1 MTKEEANREMA
12 EYNEK
17 TLMEVFEMRGKESEE
32 QEIEREKRVNKMIL
46 EGFEITGKMA
56 EEWRREDRKEKKIER
71 MKAKGVYKNNTEY
84 KFQYER
90 EGKIDPIVGYRKKT
104 SRDKKK
110 TPLRLSQLSD
120 KEKEDYE
127 KWKKEEKRKKAEG
140 IKI

>member
-1 MTKEEANREMA
+1 MDIAIIDKIVTES
-12 EYNEK
+12 YEK
-17 TLMEVFEMRGKESEE
+17 V
-32 QEIEREKRVNKMIL
+32 I
-46 EGFEITGKMA
+46 
-56 EEWRREDRKEKKIER
+56 REDRKANKIER

-120 KEKEDYE
+120 KEKEDYKE
-127 KWKKEEKRKKAEG
+127 WVKEQRKKKVEEKKK
-140 IKI
+140 